1 MNATHQGRA
10 LLVMIAATALVLAG
24 CTSANTES
32 AATATASSQTPATT
46 EANSKSADL
55 DRALAE
61 LVAMPGGP
69 PGVISVVQV
78 NGERTVHAVG
88 VGDLT
93 TGAAPT
99 MYDHMRVASAA
110 KAFSGATALALVDQ
124 GKLSLDDTIGK
135 WLPEQPAAWAAVTL
149 RQLLSHTSG
158 LPDFSQAPAFGQ
170 AVVASLLDP
179 PPPADLLKF
188 VADQPLVFP
197 PGSQYM
203 YDNSD
208 NITVGLMIEAATGKT
223 YAEVLK
229 EQVLQPLGLD
239 STSLPEGVEM
249 SEPVLRGYSVE
260 APNPPEDE
268 TELVAAGWSWASGG
282 VVSTPE
288 DMNDFI
294 RGYVG
299 GRVFGPE
306 TQAKQTDLFIPGGES
321 GPPGPGVNSSS
332 MALFRY
338 ETPCGV
344 VYGHTGNTSGYTQ
357 FMVASPDGTRSATVA
372 MNAQRNAEGTP
383 PELQVLHGLQQAEA
397 AAICLALEGS

>member
-1 MNATHQGRA
+1 MNARHKA
-10 LLVMIAATALVLAG
+10 LVMVAAAAVVLAG

-32 AATATASSQTPATT
+32 AATTTPTSQTPIATET
-46 EANSKSADL
+46 NSKSADL

-69 PGVISVVQV
+69 PGVISIVQV
-78 NGERTVHAVG
+78 DGERTVHAVG

-135 WLPEQPAAWAAVTL
+135 WLPAQPAAWAAVTL

-170 AVVASLLDP
+170 AVIASLQTP

-223 YAEVLK
+223 YAEALK
-229 EQVLQPLGLD
+229 EQVLQPLGLA
-239 STSLPEGVEM
+239 STSLPVGVEM
-249 SEPVLRGYSVE
+249 PEPVLRGDSVD

-268 TELVAAGWSWASGG
+268 DQLVAAW
-282 VVSTPE
+282 
-288 DMNDFI
+288 
-294 RGYVG
+294 
-299 GRVFGPE
+299 
-306 TQAKQTDLFIPGGES
+306 
-321 GPPGPGVNSSS
+321 
-332 MALFRY
+332 
-338 ETPCGV
+338 
-344 VYGHTGNTSGYTQ
+344 
-357 FMVASPDGTRSATVA
+357 
-372 MNAQRNAEGTP
+372 
-383 PELQVLHGLQQAEA
+383 
-397 AAICLALEGS
+397 